1 MKNKAKGFGINVGTS
16 SILLIFVTLS
26 LVSFA
31 TLSLVS
37 ANADKRLS
45 QKIADRTKSYYEA
58 CNNAESSI
66 ATIDATLRQ
75 IYAQSAS
82 ADEYFSQVGHT
93 KSYALPITELQTLS
107 LQLTLLY
114 PEDENS
120 AFYHIDSWKII
131 TTGELEY
138 DSKLRVFGQDPE

>member
-1 MKNKAKGFGINVGTS
+1 MNNRIKSYGVHIGTS

-45 QKIADRTKSYYEA
+45 ERLAGRTKSYYEA
-58 CNNAESSI
+58 CNNAECSI
-66 ATIDATLRQ
+66 ATIDTTLRQ
-75 IYAQSAS
+75 IYSQAVSEE
-82 ADEYFSQVGHT
+82 EYFAKVGHT
-93 KSYALPITELQTLS
+93 KSYALPISELQTLS

-114 PEDENS
+114 PMDENGP
-120 AFYHIDSWKII
+120 FYHIDSWKII
-131 TTGELEY
+131 TTGNLEY
-138 DSKLRVFGQDPE
+138 DNKLHVFGKE